1 VIIHWVVRVLFTWLP
16 EYAYPTHEQ
25 FKNDILKRKLILM
38 VMASRINEGEA
49 IDPVMFFPHTEN
61 IFWNVFDF
69 FGTLDQEGRVISLDG
84 SIFEQTK
91 TDPKLL
97 IGQPLAETVFWQ
109 SSENTSRTVEDAIN
123 RAASGKPSRTIV
135 DFRVSADR
143 KVAVELFLQPLK
155 RDGQPNCIFFSG
167 QQVTRRQSRVDYY
180 KTEIEE
186 LLFAAENADIGLWY
200 WDLKQGNIYA
210 TPKCNELF
218 DIPAYDRL
226 TYDRLIEVI
235 HSDDRAAVAESLRKA
250 HLNGTKYKEEFRILC
265 SDGRVEWLSTEGK
278 SFLDENGNPE
288 KMTAV
293 IRKITEQKL
302 ADEELTMV
310 YDREKKARDE
320 AEEANRAKDFF
331 LAFVSHELRS
341 PLNAILGWSKI
352 LLSRPVDEETRRSA
366 LETIEKSA
374 RSQTKLINDLV
385 DSARVASGK
394 ISLEFRPT
402 NLYEVV
408 KVSYISQKPAADVRN
423 ITLEFSSDREDIT
436 IFGDA
441 NRLQQVFVNLISNAI
456 KFTGEGGRITVDVTT
471 GEDVAVVTVS
481 DNGRGISPDSMPN
494 LFRQFSQV
502 EPTHDINKGGL
513 GLGLS
518 IVKILVGKHGG
529 TVAAES
535 AGLGTGS
542 IFTVTLPLRAV
553 EIQPSLAASEAA
565 MSNALALK
573 GLRILVVEDDN
584 DSREVLQLFLEQ
596 VGAIVESLPSA
607 KDAMAVFKRPP
618 TSLPDLIISDLA
630 MPEEDGYSLISRI
643 RALPEEKGGQIPAL
657 ALSAFAT
664 NESKQRAL
672 DAGFDY
678 YCTKPFEP
686 DQLTKDI
693 LNLQRLKTSGQT
705 NGNE

>member
-1 VIIHWVVRVLFTWLP
+1 MAKTFKEAETATGVDEVAF
-16 EYAYPTHEQ
+16 YPY
-25 FKNDILKRKLILM
+25 
-38 VMASRINEGEA
+38 
-49 IDPVMFFPHTEN
+49 TEN
-61 IFWNVFDF
+61 IFRTVFDF
-69 FGTLDQEGRVISLDG
+69 YGTLDQEGRVISLDG
-84 SIFEQTK
+84 SIFEHTK
-91 TDPKLL
+91 TDPQLL
-97 IGQPLAETVFWQ
+97 TGQLLSETVFWQ
-109 SSENTSRTVEDAIN
+109 ASENTPRAVEEAIE
-123 RAASGKPSRTIV
+123 RAASGSASRIIV
-135 DFRVSADR
+135 DFRVSSDR
-143 KVAVELFLQPLK
+143 KVAVEMFLQPLK
-155 RDGQPNCIFFSG
+155 REGAPDRIFVSG
-167 QQVTRRQSRVDYY
+167 QQVTRRQNRVEHY
-180 KTEIEE
+180 KTDIEE

-200 WDLKQGNIYA
+200 WDLTHGNIYA

-218 DIPAYDRL
+218 DIPPYDQL
-226 TYDRLIEVI
+226 TYDRLIEAI
-235 HSDDRAAVAESLRKA
+235 HPDDRDTVAESLRKA
-250 HLNGTKYKEEFRILC
+250 HLNGTKYNEEFRVLC
-265 SDGRVEWLSTEGK
+265 GDGHVEWLSAEGK
-278 SFLDENGNPE
+278 SFLDENSRPE

-293 IRKITEQKL
+293 VRKITEQKI
-302 ADEELTMV
+302 ADEELTLV

-352 LLSRPVDEETRRSA
+352 LLSRPVDEETRRNA

-408 KVSYISQKPAADVRN
+408 KVSYISQKPAADARN
-423 ITLEFSSDREDIT
+423 ISLDFAADSEDII

-456 KFTGEGGRITVDVTT
+456 KFTGEGGRISVTIHT
-471 GEDVAVVTVS
+471 GDDVAEVHVS
-481 DNGRGISPDSMPN
+481 DNGRGISPDAMPN

-529 TVAAES
+529 SVVAES
-535 AGLGTGS
+535 EGLGLGS
-542 IFTVTLPLRAV
+542 TFTIKLPLRAV
-553 EIQPSLAASEAA
+553 ELAPAAAAADAS
-565 MSNALALK
+565 MSNGSALK

-596 VGAIVESLPSA
+596 VGAIVESTPSA
-607 KDAMAVFKRPP
+607 KDAMAVFRRPS
-618 TSLPDLIISDLA
+618 TSLPDMMISDLA
-630 MPEEDGYSLISRI
+630 MPEEDGYSLITRI
-643 RALPEEKGGQIPAL
+643 RQLPEEKGGKIPAM

-664 NESKQRAL
+664 SESKQRAI

-693 LNLQRLKTSGQT
+693 LNLRRAKADAQS
-705 NGNE
+705 NGNS

>member
-1 VIIHWVVRVLFTWLP
+1 MTSTSSDGNTVP
-16 EYAYPTHEQ
+16 
-25 FKNDILKRKLILM
+25 K
-38 VMASRINEGEA
+38 
-49 IDPVMFFPHTEN
+49 PVSFQPYTDR
-61 IFWNVFDF
+61 IFWHVFDF
-69 FGTLDQEGRVISLDG
+69 FGTLDPEGRVISLEG

-91 TDPKLL
+91 IDPKLL
-97 IGQPLAETVFWQ
+97 IGQRLSETVFWQ
-109 SSENTSRTVEDAIN
+109 ASENTSRMIEEAIDQ
-123 RAASGKPSRTIV
+123 ATAGKPSRTIV
-135 DFRVSADR
+135 DFRISSDR
-143 KVAVELFLQPLK
+143 KVAVEVFLQPL
-155 RDGQPNCIFFSG
+155 RLDGEPDCIFFSG
-167 QQVTRRQSRVDYY
+167 QQVTRRQNRVDYY

-186 LLFAAENADIGLWY
+186 LLFAAENAEIGLWY
-200 WDLKQGNIYA
+200 WDLKGGNIYA

-226 TYDRLIEVI
+226 TYDRLIQAVHPE
-235 HSDDRAAVAESLRKA
+235 DRGAITESLRKA
-250 HLNGTKYKEEFRILC
+250 HVNGTKFSEEFRILC
-265 SDGRVEWLSTEGK
+265 ADGRVEWLSAEGK
-278 SFLDENGNPE
+278 SFLDDRGEPE

-293 IRKITEQKL
+293 VRKITEQKL
-302 ADEELTMV
+302 ADEELSLV
-310 YDREKKARDE
+310 YDREKRARDE

-352 LLSRPVDEETRRSA
+352 LLSRNVDDETRRNA

-402 NLYEVV
+402 NLFEVV
-408 KVSYISQKPAADVRN
+408 KVSYISQKPAADARG
-423 ITLEFSSDREDIT
+423 ISLEFSSDREDIT

-456 KFTGEGGRITVDVTT
+456 KFTSEGGRISVDIVTS
-471 GEDVAVVTVS
+471 GQSAQVRVS
-481 DNGRGISPDSMPN
+481 DTGRGIAPEAMPN

-502 EPTHDINKGGL
+502 EPTHDISKGGL

-529 TVAAES
+529 TVVAES
-535 AGLGTGS
+535 EGLDKGS
-542 IFTVTLPLRAV
+542 VFTITLPLRAV
-553 EIQPSLAASEAA
+553 EAPPPITIPTEAA
-565 MSNALALK
+565 MASRRPLK

-596 VGAIVESLPSA
+596 VGAIVESVPSA

-618 TSLPDLIISDLA
+618 ASLPDIIVSDLA
-630 MPEEDGYSLISRI
+630 MPEEDGYSLITRI
-643 RALPEEKGGQIPAL
+643 RALPADKGGQIPAL

-664 NESKQRAL
+664 NESKQRAM
-672 DAGFDY
+672 DSGFDH

-686 DQLTKDI
+686 DQLTRDI
-693 LNLQRLKTSGQT
+693 VNIRNVKV
-705 NGNE
+705 NGRSHGYS

>member
-1 VIIHWVVRVLFTWLP
+1 MTSTSSDGNTVPRP
-16 EYAYPTHEQ
+16 ASYYPYA
-25 FKNDILKRKLILM
+25 N
-38 VMASRINEGEA
+38 S
-49 IDPVMFFPHTEN
+49 

-69 FGTLDQEGRVISLDG
+69 FGILDTEGRVLELDG

-91 TDPKLL
+91 IDPKLL
-97 IGQPLAETVFWQ
+97 IGQRLSETVFWQ
-109 SSENTSRTVEDAIN
+109 ASENTSRMVEDAID
-123 RAASGKPSRTIV
+123 RATAGTPSRTIV
-135 DFRVSADR
+135 DFRISADR
-143 KVAVELFLQPLK
+143 KVAVEVLLQPLK
-155 RDGQPNCIFFSG
+155 REGEPDCIFFSG
-167 QQVTRRQSRVDYY
+167 QQVTRRQNRVDYY
-180 KTEIEE
+180 KTDIEQ
-186 LLFAAENADIGLWY
+186 LLFAAENAEIGLWY
-200 WDLKQGNIYA
+200 WDLKSGNIYA

-226 TYDRLIEVI
+226 TYDRLIQAVHPEDRDVI
-235 HSDDRAAVAESLRKA
+235 TESLRKA
-250 HLNGTKYKEEFRILC
+250 HVNGTRYSEEFRIQC
-265 SDGRVEWLSTEGK
+265 SDGRVEWLTAEGK
-278 SFLDENGNPE
+278 SFLDQNGEPE

-293 IRKITEQKL
+293 VRKITEQKV
-302 ADEELTMV
+302 ADEELTLV
-310 YDREKKARDE
+310 YDREKRARDE

-352 LLSRPVDEETRRSA
+352 LLSRNVDEETRRNA

-408 KVSYISQKPAADVRN
+408 KVSFISQKPAADARG
-423 ITLEFSSDREDIT
+423 ITLEFTSDRSDIM

-456 KFTGEGGRITVDVTT
+456 KFTGEGGRISVDIITSGQSAQVR
-471 GEDVAVVTVS
+471 VS
-481 DNGRGISPDSMPN
+481 DTGRGIAPEAMPN

-502 EPTHDINKGGL
+502 EPSHDISKGGL

-529 TVAAES
+529 TVVAES
-535 AGLGTGS
+535 EGIGKGS
-542 IFTVTLPLRAV
+542 AFTITLPLRAIEMPPV
-553 EIQPSLAASEAA
+553 TIPTEAS
-565 MSNALALK
+565 MSGERQLK

-596 VGAIVESLPSA
+596 TGAIVESVPSA
-607 KDAMAVFKRPP
+607 KEAMNVFKRPP
-618 TSLPDLIISDLA
+618 ASLPDVIISDLA

-643 RALPEEKGGQIPAL
+643 RQLPPEKGGQIPAL

-664 NESKQRAL
+664 AESKQRAL
-672 DAGFDY
+672 DVGFDH

-686 DQLTKDI
+686 DQLTRDI
-693 LNLQRLKTSGQT
+693 VNLRKRQRNGDSGSLRPA
-705 NGNE
+705 